1 MPDGH
6 RIPKANSVAATRPHT
21 TQEYAMSSRN
31 NPDSEQEEQ
40 DRREQELREQQ
51 QREAAIRDQALQ
63 IPGDENESDSPVII
77 NRRG

>member
-1 MPDGH
+1 
-6 RIPKANSVAATRPHT
+6 
-21 TQEYAMSSRN
+21 MSIRN